1 MLVKVEPSARLL
13 NVPKIGLAKVLL
25 ITVKI
30 VPTVNV
36 PVPVSTKVN
45 GTLLLMVT
53 PRAETSDALALVRM
67 NKDEKLELALRY
79 LTVSVALLL
88 VTLPALLLTVT
99 AKRAPLSARVVAGYG
114 DSSG

>member
-1 MLVKVEPSARLL
+1 
-13 NVPKIGLAKVLL
+13 
-25 ITVKI
+25 
-30 VPTVNV
+30 
-36 PVPVSTKVN
+36 
-45 GTLLLMVT
+45 
-53 PRAETSDALALVRM
+53 M